1 MKRMFSARLLIG
13 LTCLLAWFGAV
24 RAADRSPAA
33 MASAAEAFLKGLTPE
48 LRQQASLPFEG
59 DERFRW
65 HFVPI
70 EMFPRNGLPIRL
82 MSEPQRA
89 FARKLLESGL
99 SQRGYLTATGIMEL
113 ESVLGELEA
122 AGRSRTRQ
130 GNRMVRD
137 PELYFF
143 SVFGTPSA
151 KGTWGWRVDG
161 HHVSLNF
168 TVVHGNLVASS
179 PSFFG
184 SNPAQV
190 PDGPKKGLRL
200 LALQEDTARALAVS
214 LDESQRSRGLI
225 SATAP
230 DDIATMNSVSVSSL
244 SPSGISA
251 DALTPKQ
258 RDLLMAVVEAYTG
271 AMANDLAADRMA
283 KVRRVGV
290 EKIAFAWAGE
300 LERGKRH
307 YYRVQG
313 PSFLIEYDNTQNG
326 ANHIHAVWRDFEG
339 DFGRDLLREHL
350 KSTAH

>member
-1 MKRMFSARLLIG
+1 M
-13 LTCLLAWFGAV
+13 
-24 RAADRSPAA
+24 
-33 MASAAEAFLKGLTPE
+33 
-48 LRQQASLPFEG
+48 
-59 DERFRW
+59 RW

-70 EMFPRNGLPIRL
+70 EMFPRNGLTIRL

-89 FARKLLESGL
+89 LARKLLESGL
-99 SQRGYLTATGIMEL
+99 SQRGYLTATSIMEL
-113 ESVLGELEA
+113 ETVLGELEA
-122 AGRSRTRQ
+122 TAAPGLRQ

-151 KGTWGWRVDG
+151 RGTWGWRVNG

-168 TVVHGNLVASS
+168 TIVNGSLVASS

-200 LALQEDTARALAVS
+200 LALQEDTGRALAVS
-214 LDESQRSRGLI
+214 LDESQRTRGII

-230 DDIATMNSVSVSSL
+230 DDIATMNSDSVSPL
-244 SPSGISA
+244 PPAGISA
-251 DALTPKQ
+251 DALTSKQ
-258 RDLLMAVVEAYTG
+258 RDLLMAVIEAYTG

-283 KVRRVGV
+283 KVRRGGV

-313 PSFLIEYDNTQNG
+313 PTFLIEYDNTQND

-339 DFGRDLLREHL
+339 DFGSDLLREHL

>member
-1 MKRMFSARLLIG
+1 MKRLLSSRPVVV
-13 LTCLLAWFGAV
+13 LACALLWLAGA

-33 MASAAEAFLKGLTPE
+33 MTSAAETFLKGLTPE
-48 LRQQASLPFEG
+48 LRQQASFPFEG
-59 DERFRW
+59 EERMRW

-70 EMFPRNGLPIRL
+70 EMFPRKGLTIRL

-89 FARKLLESGL
+89 LARKLLESGL

-113 ESVLGELEA
+113 ETVLADLEA
-122 AGRSRTRQ
+122 TGRSRTRQ

-168 TVVHGNLVASS
+168 TIVNGSLVASS

-200 LALQEDTARALAVS
+200 LALQEDTGRALAVS
-214 LDESQRSRGLI
+214 LDESQRTRGI
-225 SATAP
+225 MSATAP
-230 DDIATMNSVSVSSL
+230 DDIATMNSESVSPL
-244 SPSGISA
+244 PPAGISA
-251 DALTPKQ
+251 DALTSKQ
-258 RDLLMAVVEAYTG
+258 RDLLMAVIEAYTG
-271 AMANDLAADRMA
+271 AMVNDLAADRMA
-283 KVRRVGV
+283 KVRRGGV

-313 PSFLIEYDNTQNG
+313 PSFLIEYDNTQND